1 MCKALFCELLA
12 ALNEPLLIGFFGR
25 KDDDDIV
32 FGVGFVALTEAK
44 IISTEY
50 STSKNY
56 QSPMTYLQASIL
68 LQLPDRLIRKHMSTR
83 DEIDRLHIRSQLFR
97 RDRANPT
104 FMSSL

>member
-12 ALNEPLLIGFFGR
+12 ALDQPLLIGFFGR

-32 FGVGFVALTEAK
+32 FGVGLVALIEAK
-44 IISTEY
+44 ISTEY
-50 STSKNY
+50 STTRSY

-68 LQLPDRLIRKHMSTR
+68 LQLTDRLIRKNMSTG
-83 DEIDRLHIRSQLFR
+83 DEIDRLHIRSELFR